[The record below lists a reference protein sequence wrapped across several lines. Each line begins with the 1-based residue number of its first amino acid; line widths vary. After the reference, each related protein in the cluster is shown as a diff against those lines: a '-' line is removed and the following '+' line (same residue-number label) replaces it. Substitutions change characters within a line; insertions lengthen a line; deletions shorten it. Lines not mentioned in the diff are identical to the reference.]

1 MNKKHYRSTAK
12 FFKVITIALVILTLQ
27 VNTIKAQ
34 VSLITNGQ
42 SIQATNSWDIKLVD
56 INGDGNLDAY
66 FASKTW
72 LNNGNGNLSETNLSF
87 GSGIFVSF
95 GDLNGDG
102 FVDAVSKDSIYLN
115 DGDNHYEFKIKL
127 SSDILMY
134 SSVLADVDN
143 DGDIDIISCSTT
155 TDRILFNDGK
165 ANFTNSGKSLGGW
178 GQASYTFGDINSD
191 DFTDI
196 YVAIPHTPPPAM
208 KHSANKIWFG
218 SAEKKFTEKS
228 HDISG
233 AVSRNAILCDFDNDG
248 NPDLFLASNGKTGN
262 MIFINDEKGNF
273 KDSGQL
279 LGNNSTA
286 AKTADFDGDG
296 DFDLFICY
304 GKVPMGNGAPNKI
317 WINDG
322 KGHFTDSGLNLGNSN
337 SAAVAL
343 GDINKDSKTDVVI
356 VNVKLDAENSYSSVP
371 CPLEIWLNK
380 PFEYNYFLETKDA
393 YFGLTPPGLIPEV
406 FAPGIVSDSTWAEHC
421 QVAVSPEG
429 KEIYWSAWS
438 SKYPPADTTMKN
450 SEQIYFSEFEN
461 GEWTK
466 PAIAGFIKD
475 HLTCLNGGPSFSPD
489 GNRLYF
495 YSTGIDGGLGE
506 MDVWYVDRMESGWS
520 KPINVGE
527 PLNTTDGDWTPS
539 FTKSDN
545 AYHMGNYYYNKNE
558 KPLQF
563 KYSDGK
569 FSQPD
574 TVIIHPD
581 FKPVFAI
588 YVSPD
593 ESYLLFSSRHKD
605 GFGSLDLYIC
615 FKTDDNNWGTPINM
629 GDQINTEKMER
640 FPVVSPD
647 GKYLFFMRHTPGQ
660 DFFWVSTEIFDELR
674 NRDE

>member
-1 MNKKHYRSTAK
+1 MNKKHCRSTAK
-12 FFKVITIALVILTLQ
+12 FSKVLTICLVILSLQ

-34 VSLITNGQ
+34 VSVITNGQ

-72 LNNGNGNLSETNLSF
+72 LNNGNGNLSETKLSF
-87 GSGIFVSF
+87 GSGIFASF

-102 FVDAVSKDSIYLN
+102 FVDVVCQDSIYLN
-115 DGDNHYEFKIKL
+115 DGDNHYAFKIKL
-127 SSDILMY
+127 SSDIIMY

-191 DFTDI
+191 GFTDI
-196 YVAIPHTPPPAM
+196 YVAIPHTPPPTM
-208 KHSANKIWFG
+208 KHAANKIWFG
-218 SAEKKFTEKS
+218 SEENNFTERS
-228 HDISG
+228 HDISD

-248 NPDLFLASNGKTGN
+248 DIDLFLASNSDAGN
-262 MIFINDEKGNF
+262 MIFFNDGKGNF
-273 KDSGQL
+273 KDSGQV
-279 LGNNSTA
+279 LGNNSNA
-286 AKTADFDGDG
+286 AKTADFDSDG

-304 GKVPMGNGAPNKI
+304 GEVPMGDGAPNKV

-322 KGHFTDSGLNLGNSN
+322 KGHFTDSGLSLGNSN
-337 SAAVAL
+337 SAAIAL
-343 GDINKDSKTDVVI
+343 GDINKDGKIDAVI
-356 VNVKLDAENSYSSVP
+356 VNVRLDPKNSYASAP
-371 CPLEIWLNK
+371 CFVEIWLNK
-380 PFEYNYFLETKDA
+380 AFESNYLNETKDA

-421 QVAVSPEG
+421 QVAISPRED
-429 KEIYWSAWS
+429 EIFWSAWS
-438 SKYPPADTTMKN
+438 SKYPPADTSMKN
-450 SEQIYFSEFEN
+450 SEQIYFSEFKN
-461 GEWTK
+461 GSWSK
-466 PAIAGFIKD
+466 PAIADFIKD

-495 YSTGIDGGLGE
+495 YSTGIEGGFGKK
-506 MDVWYVDRMESGWS
+506 DVWYVDRIENGWS
-520 KPINVGE
+520 KPINAGK
-527 PLNTTDGDWTPS
+527 PLNTPDGDWTPS
-539 FTKSDN
+539 FTKDGY

-558 KPLQF
+558 KPLKF
-563 KYSDGK
+563 KYANGK

-581 FKPVFAI
+581 FRPVFAI

-593 ESYLLFSSRHKD
+593 ERYLLFSARHKD
-605 GFGSLDLYIC
+605 GFGSLDIYVC
-615 FKTDDNNWGTPINM
+615 FKTEDDKWGTPINM
-629 GDQINTEKMER
+629 GELVNTDKVER
-640 FPVVSPD
+640 FPTVSPD

-660 DFFWVSTEIFDELR
+660 DIFWVSTDIFEELKKQ
-674 NRDE
+674 